1 MTVDEAATTN
11 RQSDDAT
18 SGLWLLRRGWFV
30 LAGLLATAALVGV
43 RSLSIPLAETT
54 YQLEFPYL
62 SFAVSLVPAWVAPV
76 TLRPEALWGLKP
88 AYLAVTV
95 GLWTLAVLAVVIAAG
110 LFWWGL
116 DRDSGVLAP
125 LSRLGWLV
133 AYGLAAVVLTVFG
146 SDLLVGSLPADW
158 AGLEWGWTL
167 LLALVA
173 GRLFVAPVAIVRD
186 GRRPLDAVR
195 WSIRSLAGVRW
206 TVRCTGLVLLLAF
219 ASRVVT
225 APFGALGGGLVG
237 LALTVAVGT
246 ALVGSAHAYAMAF
259 VYDLVA
265 GNQTEGRES

>member
-1 MTVDEAATTN
+1 
-11 RQSDDAT
+11 
-18 SGLWLLRRGWFV
+18 
-30 LAGLLATAALVGV
+30 
-43 RSLSIPLAETT
+43 
-54 YQLEFPYL
+54 
-62 SFAVSLVPAWVAPV
+62 
-76 TLRPEALWGLKP
+76 
-88 AYLAVTV
+88 VTV
-95 GLWTLAVLAVVIAAG
+95 GLWFVAVIGIVMAAG

-133 AYGLAAVVLTVFG
+133 AYGVGVVVLTVFG
-146 SDLLVGSLPADW
+146 SDLLVDSLPVDW

-167 LLALVA
+167 VLALVA

-186 GRRPLDAVR
+186 GRRPLEAIR
-195 WSIRSLAGVRW
+195 WSIRSLAGLRW

-237 LALTVAVGT
+237 LALTVVVGT

-259 VYDLVA
+259 VYELVDGDRVA
-265 GNQTEGRES
+265 AS